1 MIKLS
6 RILRQSIIIGFMF
19 VFAASLAG
27 CASGFTTI
35 RSMPPKKYEK
45 LGHVS
50 GKATGSLGILGTA
63 YYFIPMGLNS
73 RIDRA
78 YDNAL
83 KSVPGATAL
92 TDVTF
97 EESWF
102 WWIIGIEGTL
112 LTMLNYFPFALRNSC
127 LHSVCNRN

>member
-6 RILRQSIIIGFMF
+6 RILKQSIFIGILFAFLASII
-19 VFAASLAG
+19 G

-35 RSMPPKKYEK
+35 APMPPKKYEK
-45 LGHVS
+45 LGHAN
-50 GKATGSLGILGTA
+50 GKATGSLGIVGTA
-63 YYFIPMGLNS
+63 YYFIPMALNS

-83 KSVPGATAL
+83 ESVPGATAL

-102 WWIIGIEGTL
+102 WWVIGTGRTVTVSGEEIREVTE
-112 LTMLNYFPFALRNSC
+112 
-127 LHSVCNRN
+127 

>member
-6 RILRQSIIIGFMF
+6 NRYLKSIWIGIIFIFGASII
-19 VFAASLAG
+19 G
-27 CASGFTTI
+27 CASDFTTI
-35 RSMPPKKYEK
+35 APMPPKKYEK

-63 YYFIPMGLNS
+63 YYFIPMGINS
-73 RIDRA
+73 RVESA

-83 KSVPGATAL
+83 KSAPGATAL
-92 TDVTF
+92 IDVTY

-102 WWIIGIEGTL
+102 WWVIGTARTVTISGEAIKEIS
-112 LTMLNYFPFALRNSC
+112 N
-127 LHSVCNRN
+127 

>member
-1 MIKLS
+1 MLA
-6 RILRQSIIIGFMF
+6 F
-19 VFAASLAG
+19 VASVLG

-35 RSMPPKKYEK
+35 APMPPQKYEK
-45 LGHVS
+45 LGHAS

-73 RIDRA
+73 RIDSA

-83 KSVPGATAL
+83 KSVPGATSL
-92 TDVTF
+92 IDVTF

-102 WWIIGIEGTL
+102 WWLIGTGRTVTISGEAIKEVTK
-112 LTMLNYFPFALRNSC
+112 
-127 LHSVCNRN
+127 

>member
-1 MIKLS
+1 MKKLS
-6 RILRQSIIIGFMF
+6 RILLQSIFVGIMF
-19 VFAASLAG
+19 AFVASIVG

-35 RSMPPKKYEK
+35 APMPPQKYEK

-73 RIDRA
+73 RIDSA

-83 KSVPGATAL
+83 KSSPGATAL
-92 TDVTF
+92 IDVTF

-102 WWIIGIEGTL
+102 WWVIGTGRTVTISGE
-112 LTMLNYFPFALRNSC
+112 AIKE
-127 LHSVCNRN
+127 VIK

>member
-6 RILRQSIIIGFMF
+6 RILKQSILIGIMLAF
-19 VFAASLAG
+19 VASVLG

-35 RSMPPKKYEK
+35 APMPPQKYEK
-45 LGHVS
+45 LGHAS

-73 RIDRA
+73 RIDSA

-83 KSVPGATAL
+83 KSVPGATSL
-92 TDVTF
+92 IDVTF

-102 WWIIGIEGTL
+102 WWLIGTGRTVTISGEAIKEVTK
-112 LTMLNYFPFALRNSC
+112 
-127 LHSVCNRN
+127 

>member
-1 MIKLS
+1 MVKLS
-6 RILRQSIIIGFMF
+6 RNLKQSIFIGVLFAFMASII
-19 VFAASLAG
+19 G

-35 RSMPPKKYEK
+35 APNPPKKYEK
-45 LGHVS
+45 LGHAS

-83 KSVPGATAL
+83 ESVPGATSL
-92 TDVTF
+92 IDVRF

-102 WWIIGIEGTL
+102 WWVIGTGRTVTVSGEAIKEVTE
-112 LTMLNYFPFALRNSC
+112 
-127 LHSVCNRN
+127 